1 MLLIS
6 ASWRFLISRW
16 QRFRLL
22 RNLSLVTI
30 AVIAALTV
38 ILPGFSQPSVTL
50 KMLMPAP
57 DVPVWN
63 KTMVAEFEKANPHI
77 KLQIVEGPNS
87 VDMVENM
94 YTTSFILGESP
105 YDLINMD
112 VVWTPKFASAGWLM
126 DLTDE
131 FPASELAAFSPVA
144 VNGGRFQGRL
154 YRLPIRS
161 DAGMIYYRTDL
172 LQQAGLPLPKTLEDL
187 DRIAK
192 AVQAQKLVRWGYV
205 WQGRQYEGEAAMFVE
220 VIHGFGG
227 FWVNPDTLEV
237 GLDRPEAVQAVK
249 FLLNTIRD
257 GISPPGVTTYV
268 EEDTRRLFQ
277 AGDAMFMRNW
287 PYAWPLLN
295 GDTSKVKGKVGIMP
309 MLGAAG
315 QESGSCLGGWG
326 LGIIKTTRHK
336 AEALKA
342 IRFFTQAEVQKS
354 FVLDAGFVPGV
365 RSLFTD
371 RDVVTRYPY
380 YPQLASLVDQAVLRP
395 PVAQYA
401 QVSDILQRYLS
412 MAITNQ
418 KSPEDAM
425 KAAAAETRRL
435 LASSRRVKDA
445 A

>member
-1 MLLIS
+1 MPLIS

-16 QRFRLL
+16 QRLQLL
-22 RNLSLVTI
+22 RSLSLVTI
-30 AVIAALTV
+30 AVIAALMTIV
-38 ILPGFSQPSVTL
+38 PVWSQQPVTL

-57 DVPVWN
+57 DVPIWN
-63 KTMVAEFEKANPHI
+63 KTMVAEFEQANPKI
-77 KLQIVEGPNS
+77 KLQIIEGPNS

-94 YTTSFILGESP
+94 YTTSFILGASP

-112 VVWTPKFASAGWLM
+112 IVWTPKFASAGWLM

-131 FPASELAAFSPVA
+131 FPAAELAAFSPVA

-161 DAGMIYYRTDL
+161 DTGMIYYRRDL
-172 LQQAGLPLPKTLEDL
+172 LQQVGLPLPKTLEDL

-192 AVQAQKLVRWGYV
+192 TVQAQKLVRWGYV

-227 FWVNPDTLEV
+227 FWVDPNTLEV
-237 GLDRPEAVQAVK
+237 GLDRPEAIQAVK

-295 GDTSKVKGKVGIMP
+295 SDTSKVKGKVGIMP
-309 MLGAAG
+309 MLGATG
-315 QESGSCLGGWG
+315 KDSGSCLGGWG
-326 LGIIKTTRHK
+326 LGIVKNTRHK
-336 AEALKA
+336 AAALKA
-342 IRFFTQAEVQKS
+342 IRFFSQPQVQKS

-380 YPQLASLVDQAVLRP
+380 YPQLATLVDNAVLRP

-412 MAITNQ
+412 MALTNQ
-418 KSPEDAM
+418 KSPEEAM
-425 KAAAAETRRL
+425 QAAAAETRRL
-435 LASSRRVKDA
+435 LASSRRVQDA
-445 A
+445 T

>member
-1 MLLIS
+1 MQLIF
-6 ASWRFLISRW
+6 ACWRFLLSRG
-16 QRFRLL
+16 QRSKIL
-22 RNLSLVTI
+22 RSIVLWTI

-38 ILPGFSQPSVTL
+38 IVPVVSQPPVTL

-63 KTMVAEFEKANPHI
+63 KTMVAEFERANPQI

-112 VVWTPKFASAGWLM
+112 IVWTPKFAAAGWLM

-192 AVQAQKLVRWGYV
+192 AVQAQNLVRWGYL

-220 VIHGFGG
+220 VIQGFGG
-227 FWVNPDTLEV
+227 FWVDPDTLEV
-237 GLDRPEAVQAVK
+237 GLDRPEAIQAVK
-249 FLLNTIRD
+249 FLLNTMRD
-257 GISPPGVTTYV
+257 GVSPPGVTTYV

-295 GDTSKVKGKVGIMP
+295 SETSKVNGKVGIMP

-315 QESGSCLGGWG
+315 QDSGSCLGGWG
-326 LGIIKTTRHK
+326 LGIVKNTRHK
-336 AEALKA
+336 AEALQA
-342 IRFFTQAEVQKS
+342 IRFFTQANVQKS
-354 FVLDAGFVPGV
+354 FVLEAGFVPGL
-365 RSLFTD
+365 RSLFTEP
-371 RDVVTRYPY
+371 DVVTRYPY
-380 YPQLASLVDQAVLRP
+380 YPQLATLVDNAVLRP

-412 MAITNQ
+412 MALTQ
-418 KSPEDAM
+418 QQSPEAAM
-425 KAAAAETRRL
+425 QAAAAETRRL

>member
-1 MLLIS
+1 MYLIFDCWRLLS
-6 ASWRFLISRW
+6 SRW
-16 QRFRLL
+16 QRSKLL
-22 RNLSLVTI
+22 RGMSLVAI
-30 AVIAALTV
+30 AVIVACTV
-38 ILPGFSQPSVTL
+38 IVPGLSQQPVTL
-50 KMLMPAP
+50 TMLMPAP

-63 KTMVAEFEKANPHI
+63 QTMVAEFEQANPNI

-112 VVWTPKFASAGWLM
+112 IIWTPKFAAAGWLM

-131 FPASELAAFSPVA
+131 FSQAELAPLSTVA

-154 YRLPIRS
+154 YRLPVRS

-192 AVQAQKLVRWGYV
+192 TVQGQKLVRWGYL

-220 VIHGFGG
+220 VLHGFGG

-237 GLDRPEAVQAVK
+237 GLDRPEAIQAVN
-249 FLLNTIRD
+249 FLLNTIRE
-257 GISPPGVTTYV
+257 GVSPPGVTTYV

-295 GDTSKVKGKVGIMP
+295 SDTSKVKGRVGIMP

-315 QESGSCLGGWG
+315 QDSGSCLGGWG
-326 LGIIKTTRHK
+326 LGIVKTTRHK
-336 AEALKA
+336 AAALKA
-342 IRFFTQAEVQKS
+342 IRFFTQAAGQKN
-354 FVLDAGFVPGV
+354 FVIEAGFIPAV

-371 RDVVTRYPY
+371 RDVVARYPH
-380 YPQLASLVDQAVLRP
+380 YPQLATLVDNAVLRP

-412 MAITNQ
+412 MALTRQ
-418 KSPEDAM
+418 RSPEAAM
-425 KAAAAETRRL
+425 QAAAAETRRL
-435 LASSRRVKDA
+435 LVTSQRVKDA